1 MPENNDYKPYL
12 VKMMNYLDDPDPPY
26 TNKTVFSVEQ
36 LSAVTAD
43 DFIRH
48 VNIKVYGV
56 AEPPADHTFAPQH
69 RTSTVEYM
77 KKAISSYM
85 PNRLMPWNEISL
97 VGNPTRCTK
106 IVDFL
111 KKLRMKETRGQG
123 QPSSARSSV
132 TSQSTMR

>member
-12 VKMMNYLDDPDPPY
+12 VKMMNYLDDPDPP

-56 AEPPADHTFAPQH
+56 AG
-69 RTSTVEYM
+69 RSYLCTS
-77 KKAISSYM
+77 ASDIHS
-85 PNRLMPWNEISL
+85 
-97 VGNPTRCTK
+97 
-106 IVDFL
+106 
-111 KKLRMKETRGQG
+111 
-123 QPSSARSSV
+123 
-132 TSQSTMR
+132 